1 MPTLR
6 AAEGVPIVTGV
17 PVNAS
22 RRANDYDDY
31 EDVST
36 DQMQSQTSGRPPIVR
51 GHRIS
56 DLRQQ
61 ASHSPTSQRMMACL
75 NVVSGII
82 LPYMAYYYYLQYG
95 DRMCSKPVAGWL
107 YTYAMVSATTGI
119 IGLWANFKQ
128 LGAIAQLQRAQA
140 LPEGPEKEQATAEA
154 MITFGSIGCIV
165 CCILFPLGVFSFF
178 WWVKGNFDVWGTYPR
193 TDIRP
198 DEPWADFKGCDA
210 DLLNAARTIYF
221 WTYGIILFS
230 CFSFCAVMGVVLAA
244 AEEAAGEARAEE
256 LARRPQHGAAM
267 L

>member
-1 MPTLR
+1 MGDARLDLGPSQIILTIAGGMPTLR

-17 PVNAS
+17 PVK

-36 DQMQSQTSGRPPIVR
+36 DQMQTSGRPPIVR

-107 YTYAMVSATTGI
+107 YTYASGSVVVGVSA
-119 IGLWANFKQ
+119 
-128 LGAIAQLQRAQA
+128 RAA
-140 LPEGPEKEQATAEA
+140 P
-154 MITFGSIGCIV
+154 
-165 CCILFPLGVFSFF
+165 
-178 WWVKGNFDVWGTYPR
+178 
-193 TDIRP
+193 
-198 DEPWADFKGCDA
+198 
-210 DLLNAARTIYF
+210 
-221 WTYGIILFS
+221 
-230 CFSFCAVMGVVLAA
+230 
-244 AEEAAGEARAEE
+244 ARAPAN
-256 LARRPQHGAAM
+256 ARSSTRLRSG
-267 L
+267 